1 MPISRQQLVN
11 ELLPALDK
19 LFGQTYA
26 ELNRTEY
33 HMKRR
38 HGKCTIYRWDFVQG
52 KRTSMTLAKGLDL
65 ETATGMMKLLKEPNE
80 HPND

>member
-19 LFGQTYA
+19 LFNV

-33 HMKRR
+33 HMKIRY
-38 HGKCTIYRWDFVQG
+38 GKCTIYRWDFVQG
-52 KRTSMTLAKGLDL
+52 KRTSMTLAKGLSH
-65 ETATGMMKLLKEPNE
+65 EEATNMMKLLKEPNE
-80 HPND
+80 HINNRL

>member
-1 MPISRQQLVN
+1 MDGKTMPISRQQLVN

-19 LFGQTYA
+19 LFGQ

-38 HGKCTIYRWDFVQG
+38 YGKCTIYRWDFENG

-65 ETATGMMKLLKEPNE
+65 ETAEGMMKLLKDPA
-80 HPND
+80 

>member
-1 MPISRQQLVN
+1 MPISRQQVVN
-11 ELLPALDK
+11 QLLPALNK

-38 HGKCTIYRWDFVQG
+38 YGKCTIYRWDFVQG
-52 KRTSMTLAKGLDL
+52 KRTSTTLATGLDID
-65 ETATGMMKLLKEPNE
+65 TATGMMKLLEEPNE
-80 HPND
+80 TN

>member
-38 HGKCTIYRWDFVQG
+38 YGKCTIYRWDFENG
-52 KRTSMTLAKGLDL
+52 KRTSSTLAKGLDK
-65 ETATGMMKLLKEPNE
+65 ETATGMMKLLKDPA
-80 HPND
+80 

>member
-1 MPISRQQLVN
+1 MAISRADLLK
-11 ELLPALDK
+11 ELLPGLEK

-33 HMKRR
+33 RMKKRY
-38 HGKCTIYRWDFVQG
+38 GKCTIYRWDFVQG

-65 ETATGMMKLLKEPNE
+65 ETAEGMMKLLKEPK
-80 HPND
+80 

>member
-19 LFGQTYA
+19 LFGDSYA
-26 ELNRTEY
+26 QLNHTEY
-33 HMKRR
+33 HIKRKY
-38 HGKCTIYRWDFVQG
+38 GKCTIYRWDFVDG
-52 KRTSMTLAKGLDL
+52 KRTSTTLAKHIDL
-65 ETATGMMKLLKEPNE
+65 ELAEGMMKLLKEPNE

>member
-33 HMKRR
+33 HMRSR
-38 HGKCTIYRWDFVQG
+38 YGKYSIYKWEYDGNG
-52 KRTSMTLAKGLDL
+52 KRISSTLAKHLSR
-65 ETATGMMKLLKEPNE
+65 EEAIGMMKLLKDPA
-80 HPND
+80 